1 MPTHAVIALLQC
13 NMIIM
18 SIELSTNIGSIALL
32 KDNMI
37 LAENSLTGPLAGT
50 RFIATALSNLLE
62 QTSTKSNNINM
73 FATGLGPGS
82 FSGLRSAI
90 SFTRAMALPDHKP
103 VIGINSA
110 EILADKIFSETSC
123 DQLVVIGDARRNM
136 LWLAA
141 FDMPPPVPEVII
153 KLITPEELPDVL
165 SKQYKEH
172 MVATPEWDR
181 IGEKLKQCVA
191 PEKLIE
197 KENLFPTASDA
208 GRLAFKKY
216 SDNYDPL
223 PLTPIYMHPPVF
235 VEPRF

>member
-1 MPTHAVIALLQC
+1 MPIHAVIALLQC

-32 KDNMI
+32 KKNTV
-37 LAENSLTGPLAGT
+37 LAEKSLTKT
-50 RFIATALSNLLE
+50 RFMATALSSLLE
-62 QTSTKSNNINM
+62 QTSIKSNNIDM

-90 SFTRAMALPDHKP
+90 SFTRAMALPDSKP

-110 EILADKIFSETSC
+110 EILACKIFNETGC
-123 DQLVVIGDARRNM
+123 NKLVVIGDARRNM
-136 LWLAA
+136 FWLAS
-141 FDMPPPVPEVII
+141 FDTPPPVPEVII

-172 MVATPEWDR
+172 MVATPEWSR
-181 IGEKLKQCVA
+181 IGEKLKQYVM

-197 KENLFPTASDA
+197 KENLFPTASDT

-216 SDNYDPL
+216 SDNSESL
-223 PLTPIYMHPPVF
+223 PLMPIYLHPPVF